1 MITLS
6 FGFKKP
12 EINDK
17 GDVVFPALEDNIQQL
32 NDHTHN
38 GTDSAKLT
46 AASIDPLTTALSNA
60 NWVAATNDL
69 FRQLVTLPASLSF
82 DLVVIQCRLSD
93 GSIFYPTLERVSPS
107 QFYVYINDNTQN
119 VTVQYV

>member
-12 EINDK
+12 ETNDK

-38 GTDSAKLT
+38 GTNSAKLT
-46 AASIDPLTTALSNA
+46 AASLDPLSEVLSNT
-60 NWVAATNDL
+60 NWVASTNDL
-69 FRQLVTLPASLSF
+69 FRQLVTLPASLSY

-93 GSIFYPTLERVSPS
+93 GSIFHPTLERVSVS
-107 QFYVYINDNTQN
+107 QYYVYINDNTQN
-119 VTVQYV
+119 VTVMYV

>member
-12 EINDK
+12 ETNDK

-38 GTDSAKLT
+38 GTNSAKLT
-46 AASIDPLTTALSNA
+46 AASLDPLSEVLSNT
-60 NWVAATNDL
+60 NWVASTNDL
-69 FRQLVTLPASLSF
+69 FRQLVTLPASLSY
-82 DLVVIQCRLSD
+82 DLVVIQARLSD
-93 GSIFYPTLERVSPS
+93 GSIFHPTLERVSVS
-107 QFYVYINDNTQN
+107 QYYVYINDNTQN
-119 VTVQYV
+119 VTVMYV